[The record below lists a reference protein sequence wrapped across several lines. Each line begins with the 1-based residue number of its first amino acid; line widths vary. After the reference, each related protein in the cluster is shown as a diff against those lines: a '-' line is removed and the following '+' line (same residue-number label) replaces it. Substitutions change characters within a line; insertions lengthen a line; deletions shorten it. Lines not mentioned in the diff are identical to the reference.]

1 VQGCGRSPTA
11 ALQHQSAATQ
21 GAVLVGR
28 YTESVCKL
36 CRREGLKLFLK
47 GDRCFTVKCAIEKR
61 NYPPGEHGQRRS
73 KPSEYG
79 LQLREKQKMKRLYG
93 IQEAQFRTYFE
104 MAERQ
109 KGVTGE
115 NLVRL
120 LEQRLDNV
128 VHRLGFGA
136 SRAQARMLIGHG
148 HVLVNG
154 RRVTIS
160 SFLLRAGDVVEV
172 RPASRDRE
180 VIQVALEGA
189 KKRRIPSWLELD
201 AATFKGTVRSLPS
214 KEEMAIP
221 VQEQLVVALYSK

>member
-1 VQGCGRSPTA
+1 MGRHTDP
-11 ALQHQSAATQ
+11 
-21 GAVLVGR
+21 
-28 YTESVCKL
+28 VCKL

-47 GDRCFTVKCAIEKR
+47 GDRCFTLKCAIEKR

-79 LQLREKQKMKRLYG
+79 LQLREKQKMKRIYG
-93 IQEAQFRTYFE
+93 VHETQFRNYFE
-104 MAERQ
+104 MAARQ
-109 KGVTGE
+109 KGITGE

-136 SRAQARMLIGHG
+136 SRPQARLLVGHG
-148 HVLVNG
+148 HIRVND
-154 RRVTIS
+154 RRVTIPAY
-160 SFLLRAGDVVEV
+160 LVRAGDVVEV
-172 RPASRDRE
+172 TPASRDRE
-180 VIQVALEGA
+180 AIKVALEGA
-189 KKRRIPSWLELD
+189 KKRRVPSWLELD
-201 AATFKGTVRSLPS
+201 AANFKGTVRTLPS

>member
-1 VQGCGRSPTA
+1 M
-11 ALQHQSAATQ
+11 
-21 GAVLVGR
+21 GR
-28 YTESVCKL
+28 YIKPVCKL

-47 GDRCFTVKCAIEKR
+47 GDRCFTLKCAIEKR

-79 LQLREKQKMKRLYG
+79 LQLREKQKMKRMYG
-93 IQEAQFRTYFE
+93 IQETQFRTYFR

-109 KGVTGE
+109 KGITGE

-128 VHRLGFGA
+128 VHRLGLGA
-136 SRAQARMLIGHG
+136 SRAQSRMLIGHG
-148 HVLVNG
+148 HIQVNG
-154 RRVTIS
+154 RRVTIPS
-160 SFLLRAGDVVEV
+160 YLLRAGDVVEIQ
-172 RPASRDRE
+172 PASRE
-180 VIQVALEGA
+180 IEGIKAALEGA
-189 KKRRIPSWLELD
+189 KKRRVPSWLELD
-201 AATFKGTVRSLPS
+201 AASFKGTVRSLPS

>member
-1 VQGCGRSPTA
+1 
-11 ALQHQSAATQ
+11 
-21 GAVLVGR
+21 VGR
-28 YTESVCKL
+28 HIEPVCKL
-36 CRREGLKLFLK
+36 CRREALKLFLK

-61 NYPPGEHGQRRS
+61 NYPPGGHGQRRS

-79 LQLREKQKMKRLYG
+79 LQLREKQKMKRIYG
-93 IQEAQFRTYFE
+93 IRETQFRNYFE

-148 HVLVNG
+148 HILVNG
-154 RRVTIS
+154 RRVTIP

-172 RPASRDRE
+172 KPASRDRE
-180 VIQVALEGA
+180 TIKAALEGA
-189 KKRRIPSWLELD
+189 KKRRLPSWLELD
-201 AATFKGTVRSLPS
+201 AASFKGTVRSLPS

-221 VQEQLVVALYSK
+221 VQEQLVVSLYSK

>member
-1 VQGCGRSPTA
+1 MA
-11 ALQHQSAATQ
+11 
-21 GAVLVGR
+21 R
-28 YTESVCKL
+28 YTNPVCKL
-36 CRREGLKLFLK
+36 CRREGMKLFLK
-47 GDRCFTVKCAIEKR
+47 GDRCFTVKCAVEKR
-61 NYPPGEHGQRRS
+61 NYPPGQHGQRRS

-79 LQLREKQKMKRLYG
+79 LQLREKQKMKRIYG
-93 IQEAQFRTYFE
+93 VLETQFRNYFE

-128 VHRLGFGA
+128 LHRLGFAA
-136 SRAQARMLIGHG
+136 SRAQARVMVRHG
-148 HVLVNG
+148 HFRVNG

-160 SFLLRAGDVVEV
+160 SFLLKAGDVVDV
-172 RPASRDRE
+172 QPKSRE
-180 VIQVALEGA
+180 SGEIAAALEGA
-189 KKRRIPSWLELD
+189 KKRRVPAWLELD
-201 AATFKGTVRSLPS
+201 AGNFKGTVRTLPS

>member
-1 VQGCGRSPTA
+1 VS
-11 ALQHQSAATQ
+11 
-21 GAVLVGR
+21 R
-28 YTESVCKL
+28 YTEPVCKL

-47 GDRCFTVKCAIEKR
+47 GDRCFTLKCAIEKR

-93 IQEAQFRTYFE
+93 IQETQFRNYFK

-128 VHRLGFGA
+128 VHRLGLGA

-148 HVLVNG
+148 HIQVNG
-154 RRVTIS
+154 RRVTIP
-160 SFLLRAGDVVEV
+160 SFLLRASDVVEV
-172 RPASRDRE
+172 VPASRDRE
-180 VIQVALEGA
+180 AIKAALEGA
-189 KKRRIPSWLELD
+189 KKRRVPSWLELD
-201 AATFKGTVRSLPS
+201 AANWRGTVRSLPS

>member
-1 VQGCGRSPTA
+1 MA
-11 ALQHQSAATQ
+11 
-21 GAVLVGR
+21 R
-28 YTESVCKL
+28 YTEPVCKL

-79 LQLREKQKMKRLYG
+79 LQLREKQKMKRIYG
-93 IQEAQFRTYFE
+93 IQETQFRTYFQ

-148 HVLVNG
+148 HILVNG
-154 RRVTIS
+154 RRVTIP
-160 SFLLRAGDVVEV
+160 SFLLRAGDAVEV
-172 RPASRDRE
+172 HPASRDRE
-180 VIQVALEGA
+180 VIKAGLEGA
-189 KKRRIPSWLELD
+189 KKRRLPSWLELD
-201 AATFKGTVRSLPS
+201 AASFKGAVRSLPS